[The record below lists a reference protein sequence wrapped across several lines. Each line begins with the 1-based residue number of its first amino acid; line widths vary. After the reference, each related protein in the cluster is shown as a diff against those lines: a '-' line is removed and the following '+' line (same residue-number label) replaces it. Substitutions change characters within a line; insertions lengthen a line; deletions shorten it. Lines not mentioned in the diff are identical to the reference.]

1 MTMARTK
8 AQLSSGARL
17 ADYLTVGYLAMR
29 CPISKVRETLA
40 QHEVESQRRRGLPHE
55 VLVYFV
61 LAMVLYANVA
71 YEEVLRLVI
80 EGLRSV
86 LGDDGLAQAVV
97 SKGAISQARTRVGAG
112 PLKTLYQQQVG
123 PHGPEGMTGV
133 WYRGLRIMAIDG
145 STLDMPDEA
154 PNAERYGYP
163 PSARGASAF
172 PKLRF
177 VAMAECGTH
186 TLCYAESGPY
196 AQSEREL
203 AGAVMA
209 HADASMLVTAD
220 RGFYGYDFWKLAN
233 TTGARLLFRLS
244 STLKLPRE
252 EGLPDGSYLST
263 VYPGAADRKQKRQG
277 IRVRVIEYALKG
289 IPDAESNY
297 RLITNWL
304 DPTEAPAPE
313 LAALYHQRWT
323 IESSFDELKTHLAD
337 RRVVLRS
344 KRPELVEQE
353 FYALLLVHAA
363 IRHLMTEAAA
373 QTGQAAQDLSFLH
386 AVRVLHRRLPAVGAI
401 PPSG

>member
-1 MTMARTK
+1 MARTK
-8 AQLSSGARL
+8 AQLSAGARL

-29 CPISKVRETLA
+29 CPLAKVRETLA
-40 QHEVESQRRRGLPHE
+40 RCGVESQRRRGLPHE
-55 VLVYFV
+55 VLIYFV
-61 LAMVLYANVA
+61 LAMVLYAHVA

-80 EGLRSV
+80 DGLRPI
-86 LGDDGLAQAVV
+86 LGDEGLAQSTV
-97 SKGAISQARTRVGAG
+97 SKGAISQARSRVGAG
-112 PLKTLYQQQVG
+112 PLKTLYREQVH
-123 PHGPEGMTGV
+123 PHGPQGMAGV
-133 WYRGLRIMAIDG
+133 WYRGLRLMAIDG

-154 PNAERYGYP
+154 PNAEQYGYP
-163 PSARGASAF
+163 PSSRGASAF

-186 TLCYAESGPY
+186 TLCYAEPGPY
-196 AQSEREL
+196 AQSERDL
-203 AGAVMA
+203 AISVIA

-220 RGFYGYDFWKLAN
+220 RGFYSHDFWKQAN
-233 TTGARLLFRLS
+233 ATGARLLFRLS
-244 STLKLPRE
+244 GTLKLPRE
-252 EGLPDGSYLST
+252 ENLPDGSYLST
-263 VYPGAADRKQKRQG
+263 VYPSNGDRKKQRHG

-289 IPDAESNY
+289 IPDAEPRY
-297 RLITNWL
+297 RLLTNWL
-304 DPTEAPAPE
+304 DPAEAPALE

-373 QTGQAAQDLSFLH
+373 QTGQAAQDLSFIH

>member
-1 MTMARTK
+1 MAMARTK
-8 AQLSSGARL
+8 AQLSAGARL
-17 ADYLTVGYLAMR
+17 ADYLTVGYQAMR
-29 CPISKVRETLA
+29 CPIAKVRETLA
-40 QHEVESQRRRGLPHE
+40 QHGVESQRRRGLPHE

-80 EGLRSV
+80 EGLRPI
-86 LGDDGLAQAVV
+86 LGDEGLAQGTV

-112 PLKTLYQQQVG
+112 PLKTLYREQVH
-123 PHGPEGMTGV
+123 PHGPQGMAGV

-154 PNAERYGYP
+154 PNVEQYGYP

-172 PKLRF
+172 PRLRF

-186 TLCYAESGPY
+186 TLCYAAPGPY
-196 AQSEREL
+196 EQGEREL
-203 AGAVMA
+203 ALSVIA
-209 HADASMLVTAD
+209 HADTSMLVTAD
-220 RGFYGYDFWKLAN
+220 RGFYSYDLWKQENA
-233 TTGARLLFRLS
+233 TGARLLFRLS
-244 STLKLPRE
+244 STLKLPQE

-263 VYPGAADRKQKRQG
+263 VYPSAADRKQQRQG
-277 IRVRVIEYALKG
+277 IRVRVIEYVLKG

-304 DPTEAPAPE
+304 DPMEAPAPE

-323 IESSFDELKTHLAD
+323 IETSFDELKTHLAD

-373 QTGQAAQDLSFLH
+373 QTGQAAQDLSFIH

-401 PPSG
+401 PPLG